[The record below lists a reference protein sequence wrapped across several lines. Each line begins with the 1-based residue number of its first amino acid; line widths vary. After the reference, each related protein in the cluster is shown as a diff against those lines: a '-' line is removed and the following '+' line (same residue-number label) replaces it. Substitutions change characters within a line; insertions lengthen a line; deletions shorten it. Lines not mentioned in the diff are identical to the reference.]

1 MGGRWDP
8 LAAPSPTP
16 HAAAPGRSQLFN
28 AVTAQIDD
36 SHFRKIK
43 VFNQDLGKLGEE
55 VIRQNE
61 TCFYNKIREEFKNW
75 VLTLTAN
82 TPNGKS

>member
-1 MGGRWDP
+1 MADGILSRPPAQHHTLLPQAG
-8 LAAPSPTP
+8 PSSSMRLRL
-16 HAAAPGRSQLFN
+16 RSTTL
-28 AVTAQIDD
+28 